1 MDNNILKELA
11 EIKSLIL
18 SNKRV
23 LSTDEAAV
31 FLGMSKSKLYKL
43 TASREIPHSKPTN
56 GLLFFDKEE
65 ITQWALGSKV
75 VDPKEEARKYISNN
89 CKR

>member
-1 MDNNILKELA
+1 MDDNITKELA

-23 LSTDEAAV
+23 LSSDEAAA

-56 GLLFFDKEE
+56 GLLFFDREE
-65 ITQWALGSKV
+65 LSKWALGAKV
-75 VDPKEEARKYISNN
+75 INPKEEAEKYLNRN
-89 CKR
+89 AG